1 MRICWLPWK
10 MTAVSSEHLQQLG
23 YGVEME
29 QTLGRELQSPKRL
42 ATAGEQGRKIGRAHV

>member
-1 MRICWLPWK
+1 

-42 ATAGEQGRKIGRAHV
+42 ATAGEHGRKVLESSVHSPRHSVT